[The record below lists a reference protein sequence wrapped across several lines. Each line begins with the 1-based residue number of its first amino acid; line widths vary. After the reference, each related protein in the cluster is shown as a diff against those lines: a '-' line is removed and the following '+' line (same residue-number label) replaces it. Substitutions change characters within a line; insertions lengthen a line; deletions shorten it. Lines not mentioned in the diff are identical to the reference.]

1 MAYTTINKSTDYFNT
16 KLYTGN
22 GSTQSIT
29 GVGFQPDLTWIKGRS
44 DASWHRIQDAIRGA
58 TKEIY
63 SNGSNA
69 EGTDANTLTSFDSD
83 GFSLGTAADYNGSSR
98 TQVAWNWKAG
108 TTGSGYTTGSG
119 TSKSY
124 SYSVNTTAGF
134 SIVKYVGNGSSGHT
148 IPHHLGVAP
157 SVVMIKNLTDGEQ
170 WRVGHTSLSSNFSS
184 GLHLSLS
191 NAAWTQTGAFN
202 DTAPSSTVFT
212 VGNFNS
218 TNGDGDN
225 FIAYC
230 FAEVSGYSRFGSY
243 KSSGYSD
250 GPFSYTGMKPKFL
263 LIKNTSD
270 SAEWEIYDSE
280 RAGYNP
286 ANYHLNAEDSSVE
299 STLTGR
305 LDLLSNG
312 FKIRVTNSGPIN
324 SGTAGRN
331 YIYMAFGQSLVGS
344 NNVPCTAR

>member
-1 MAYTTINKSTDYFNT
+1 MAYTTINKHKDYFNT

-29 GVGFQPDLTWIKGRS
+29 GIGHQPDMVWNKARNATEDHALVDAVRGVTKTIYPSDSAAEQTRASGLT
-44 DASWHRIQDAIRGA
+44 AF
-58 TKEIY
+58 
-63 SNGSNA
+63 
-69 EGTDANTLTSFDSD
+69 GTDGYTVGN
-83 GFSLGTAADYNGSSR
+83 GTYFGNNGTNYVS
-98 TQVAWNWKAG
+98 WNWKAG
-108 TTGSGYTTGSG
+108 TTTTGSG
-119 TSKSY
+119 TGKAY
-124 SYSVNTTAGF
+124 SYSVSTTAGF
-134 SIVKYVGNGSSGHT
+134 SIVKYVGNGTSGHT

-184 GLHLSLS
+184 GLHLSLD

-202 DTAPSSTVFT
+202 DTGPSSTVFT

-225 FIAYC
+225 LIAYC
-230 FAEVSGYSRFGSY
+230 FAPITGYSSFGSY

-270 SAEWEIYDSE
+270 AAEWEIYDSE
-280 RAGYNP
+280 RIGYND
-286 ANYHLNAEDSSVE
+286 ANYHLNAQDTSAEA
-299 STLTGR
+299 TLSGR

-312 FKIRVTNSGPIN
+312 FKIKVTNSGPIN
-324 SGTAGRN
+324 SGTAGKN
-331 YIYMAFGQSLVGS
+331 YVYFAFGQSLVGS
-344 NNVPCTAR
+344 NNVPCVGR